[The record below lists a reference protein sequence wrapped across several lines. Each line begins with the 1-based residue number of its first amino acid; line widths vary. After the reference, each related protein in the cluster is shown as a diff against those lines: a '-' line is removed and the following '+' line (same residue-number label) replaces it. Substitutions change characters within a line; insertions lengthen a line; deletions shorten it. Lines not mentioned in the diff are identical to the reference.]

1 VKRRRRLARKR
12 RRLDLDAYRAD
23 DRQRQADL
31 RARRSVGLPRTS
43 PVSRA
48 TLSLKTLT
56 LRASILGKW
65 DSQMRRSRAAFVRQ
79 VRELFER
86 QPLLLGQPETGPA

>member
-1 VKRRRRLARKR
+1 MRRRRRLARKR
-12 RRLDLDAYRAD
+12 RRLDLDGYRAD
-23 DRQRQADL
+23 ERQRQADL
-31 RARRSVGLPRTS
+31 RARRAVGLPITP

-48 TLSLKTLT
+48 TLSPKALT
-56 LRASILGKW
+56 LRASILRKW

-86 QPLLLGQPETGPA
+86 QPLLQGQPETGTA